1 MKKKHPGLPFYLLG
15 HSMGSLIARAYLK
28 KLDFTLDGL
37 IISAALRNPAWQE
50 LLEEDFKMLGDY
62 LGRHPAP
69 EDASE

>member
-1 MKKKHPGLPFYLLG
+1 MGHFVVMPTFHP
-15 HSMGSLIARAYLK
+15 A
-28 KLDFTLDGL
+28 
-37 IISAALRNPAWQE
+37 AALRNPAWQE